1 MKIQKEI
8 GLLSIL
14 IVLLIASSCIG
25 KNDIKEYPD
34 TTVDAI
40 AVWQYYVEDPVRGN
54 DWDTYYSLWDDDNR
68 KWWTPNGVP
77 VWYISEQN
85 GNDYDPNVEFGP
97 AKKAIAVWSNQTT
110 ENIYYSIW
118 NTDSLSWTKET

>member
-25 KNDIKEYPD
+25 KNDIKEYAD

-40 AVWQYYVEDPVRGN
+40 AVWQDYVEDPV
-54 DWDTYYSLWDDDNR
+54 
-68 KWWTPNGVP
+68 
-77 VWYISEQN
+77 
-85 GNDYDPNVEFGP
+85 
-97 AKKAIAVWSNQTT
+97 
-110 ENIYYSIW
+110 
-118 NTDSLSWTKET
+118 